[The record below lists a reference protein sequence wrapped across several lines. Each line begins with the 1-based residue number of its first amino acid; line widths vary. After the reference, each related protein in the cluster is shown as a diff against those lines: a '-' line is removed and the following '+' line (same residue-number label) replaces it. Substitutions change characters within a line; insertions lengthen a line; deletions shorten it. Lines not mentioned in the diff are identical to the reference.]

1 MAVLKKEKEQQQKKQ
16 CKRKKHE
23 EKVKAAWRAEKE
35 IDAIARVAEL
45 GPICQAHV
53 DKGIDH
59 VLSLKLP
66 ERKDILCYHF
76 GLATVDINNVSKS
89 VYNLT
94 SADMATVLSGLMVS
108 KNGGAEDDDGAV
120 AAM

>member
-1 MAVLKKEKEQQQKKQ
+1 MDLTLLLREGEF
-16 CKRKKHE
+16 
-23 EKVKAAWRAEKE
+23 KAAKAVVLQHL
-35 IDAIARVAEL
+35 D
-45 GPICQAHV
+45 V

-89 VYNLT
+89 VYKLT
-94 SADMATVLSGLMVS
+94 LADTATVLSGLMVS
-108 KNGGAEDDDGAV
+108 KNGGAEDGDGAV
-120 AAM
+120 AAI